1 MRSPITTSSQ
11 TSWLTIALVSLGVV
25 FTALDQ
31 TVVVTVLPEIMLDME
46 ISVTELD
53 QASWIITGYLLGY
66 TAAIPLMARL
76 SDAYGHALVFRGALV
91 VFAVASVLVALS
103 PNLPWLVGT
112 RVLQAVGG
120 GAMVPVGM
128 ALVAQ
133 SLPGHRKAMAAGIVG
148 ASAEIGIVLGPL
160 YGGGITAAL
169 GWRWL
174 FWLDV
179 PQAAIILLAV
189 WAIPNRRSPN
199 VRVDYVGGLLL
210 TATLTLLVI
219 ALSQRGLFTFS
230 SPLAYLLAAG
240 GVVLLLALIRSQ
252 GRTEQPLLASVFFR
266 SRAALS
272 SLSTKLLV
280 GAALIIALVTVP
292 LMADTVL
299 GQSALEGGLR
309 LMRLTGAIPLGA
321 VLGGYITYRAGSR
334 PVTVAG
340 LLVAALGL
348 FLMSTWDLDIAE
360 PQLSAHLAVAG
371 LGFGLVIAPL
381 FVTAMDAGPS
391 DYQATAASLV
401 TVSRMT
407 GMAMG
412 LAALS
417 AWGMEHF
424 QVLTAGLEFPI
435 QQAGETAQE
444 LERRS
449 LEYQQ
454 SLNEAGITLFQA
466 FFRAAGALMLAGILP
481 ALGLAARPRA
491 LKKGELESAGVAEDP

>member
-1 MRSPITTSSQ
+1 MGSPITTASQ

-46 ISVTELD
+46 VSITELD

-66 TAAIPLMARL
+66 TAAIPLVARL
-76 SDAYGHALVFRGALV
+76 SDAYGHALVFRGSLV
-91 VFAVASVLVALS
+91 VFAVASILVALS

-133 SLPGHRKAMAAGIVG
+133 ALPGRHKAIAVGIVG
-148 ASAEIGIVLGPL
+148 AAAEIGIVLGPL

-174 FWLDV
+174 FWLDA
-179 PQAAIILLAV
+179 PQAAIIMLAV
-189 WAIPNRRSPN
+189 WAIPNRRSRN
-199 VRVDYVGGLLL
+199 VKVDYVGGLLL

-230 SPLAYLLAAG
+230 SPFAYLLAAG
-240 GVVLLLALIRSQ
+240 GAALLLALIRSQ
-252 GRTEQPLLASVFFR
+252 GRREQPLLAPVFFR

-321 VLGGYITYRAGSR
+321 VLGGYVAHRVGSR

-348 FLMSTWDLDIAE
+348 FLMSTWDLNIAE
-360 PQLSAHLAVAG
+360 PRLSAHLAVAG

-391 DYQATAASLV
+391 SYQATAASLV

-417 AWGMEHF
+417 AWGVEHF
-424 QVLTAGLEFPI
+424 QVITAELEFPV

-444 LERRS
+444 LEQRILGYR
-449 LEYQQ
+449 Q
-454 SLNEAGITLFQA
+454 SLNQAGVTLFQA
-466 FFRAAGALMLAGILP
+466 FFQGAGALMLAGILP
-481 ALGLAARPRA
+481 ALGLSARPRA
-491 LKKGELESAGVAEDP
+491 LKREDLENASVAENP